1 MTTTSAVVVEEQPL
15 NDNDESLHRNT
26 DDNITQGLLSHK
38 KKRFMQQQPSQ
49 QQDWLRPYWLGIGL
63 FMILFSFWLL
73 DSLKDP
79 LFAALVD
86 GNLDRHQPPAKL
98 CSVGS
103 TLLLV
108 CVLEFLSHN
117 ARTKKQQE
125 ERRTNDRDVLDPGG
139 RWTRM
144 AMDDR
149 QGRGGGAMEDGVSIT
164 IFAYVGG
171 SYMCVFSLLAT
182 VLRNHHPSK
191 HNSIVSSSTPAW
203 HVLGYILY
211 ATIESFGSLSVAA
224 FWSYTNSTLSLE
236 DAETFYGII
245 IAIAQL
251 GAIAGSTMVTTHYWS
266 TFTLILVANLI
277 IVLQILVMMS
287 YARHFRPTAAATDVQ
302 PTHPPE
308 TTTVATSS
316 EGHQPVFWSGIY
328 LILRHNYVM
337 LILGV
342 SCLYEVSLTCLD
354 YQMKLLGWY
363 KFEKTVSTTTI
374 SFTQFMG
381 HYGQLTNITSLFFS
395 YFAFPMLIRKF
406 GLRRT
411 LRLFPTLLLVATVV
425 AYGALPGN
433 LAVLF
438 ISMAVLKAM
447 TYSIHDPSKELL
459 YLPTSNA
466 IKFRAKF
473 WIDVVGARVAK
484 AIGSTINTY
493 AGSVDQ
499 SVRVG
504 TMPSLLT
511 AAALWFVCYRVG
523 FQFDRLVQDG
533 SIVGHDDASSRDTK
547 GGYSKVATQEDNAD
561 LEAEQTGLSADDHD
575 TNNVELTPLR
585 PKSPV

>member
-1 MTTTSAVVVEEQPL
+1 
-15 NDNDESLHRNT
+15 
-26 DDNITQGLLSHK
+26 
-38 KKRFMQQQPSQ
+38 
-49 QQDWLRPYWLGIGL
+49 
-63 FMILFSFWLL
+63 
-73 DSLKDP
+73 
-79 LFAALVD
+79 
-86 GNLDRHQPPAKL
+86 
-98 CSVGS
+98 
-103 TLLLV
+103 
-108 CVLEFLSHN
+108 
-117 ARTKKQQE
+117 
-125 ERRTNDRDVLDPGG
+125 
-139 RWTRM
+139 
-144 AMDDR
+144 MDD
-149 QGRGGGAMEDGVSIT
+149 GFSIT

-171 SYMCVFSLLAT
+171 SYMCVFSLLAV
-182 VLRNHHPSK
+182 VLRYHQSSK
-191 HNSIVSSSTPAW
+191 HNSIDESSPTPW

-287 YARHFRPTAAATDVQ
+287 YARHFRPTAATDVQ
-302 PTHPPE
+302 PTTHHPK
-308 TTTVATSS
+308 TTTVASS
-316 EGHQPVFWSGIY
+316 EGQQKPVFWSGIY

-395 YFAFPMLIRKF
+395 YFAFPLLIRKF

-438 ISMAVLKAM
+438 ISMALLKAM

-504 TMPSLLT
+504 TVPSLLT

-523 FQFDRLVQDG
+523 FQFDRLIHDG
-533 SIVGHDDASSRDTK
+533 SVVGHDMSRDAK
-547 GGYSKVATQEDNAD
+547 DGYSKVATHEENAD
-561 LEAEQTGLSADDHD
+561 LEADQIGLSADEEENIDGDADDHD
-575 TNNVELTPLR
+575 TNNVELMPLR